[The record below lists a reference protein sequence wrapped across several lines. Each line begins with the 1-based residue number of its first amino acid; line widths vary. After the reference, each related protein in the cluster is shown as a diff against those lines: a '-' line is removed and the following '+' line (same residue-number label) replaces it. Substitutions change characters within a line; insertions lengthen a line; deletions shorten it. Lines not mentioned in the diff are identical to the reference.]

1 MTSKKFDHNT
11 DVQLVF
17 SWVPKLARV
26 NIGLP
31 VVGTDGRS
39 LGRCTV
45 TRLPNFPGCV
55 DLLSYGATLTRIA
68 KRSAWS
74 SAIKEWN
81 PALWTTS
88 LKQTPTYKSFYR
100 LIQCLTLVL
109 KPFNTVSASLNK
121 FHFPGVF
128 VEVTFSSLSALVFT
142 SIQDLSVTF
151 HR

>member
-1 MTSKKFDHNT
+1 MKLVICQRMTSKKFDHNT

-45 TRLPNFPGCV
+45 TRLPNFLGCV
-55 DLLSYGATLTRIA
+55 DLLSYGATLTRTA

-88 LKQTPTYKSFYR
+88 LKQTPTYKSF
-100 LIQCLTLVL
+100 LSV
-109 KPFNTVSASLNK
+109 NTVFN
-121 FHFPGVF
+121 PCT
-128 VEVTFSSLSALVFT
+128 EAL
-142 SIQDLSVTF
+142 
-151 HR
+151 